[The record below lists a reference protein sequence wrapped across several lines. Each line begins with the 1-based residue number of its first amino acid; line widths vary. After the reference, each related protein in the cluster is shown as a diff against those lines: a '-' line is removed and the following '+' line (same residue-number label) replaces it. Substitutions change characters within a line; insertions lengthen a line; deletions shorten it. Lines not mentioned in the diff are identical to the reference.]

1 MTPEGKVKE
10 AVKRLLIKKD
20 CYYFFPMQN
29 GLGRTGIPDIIG
41 CIPTVI
47 TPDMVGK
54 TIGQFLAVETKAP
67 GRLRNVTP
75 TQVRELKAIAEY
87 GGIAVLADDVSI
99 VEDALN
105 KPPCG

>member
-10 AVKRLLIKKD
+10 KVKQLLVRNN

-47 TPDMVGK
+47 TEDMVGK
-54 TIGQFLAVETKAP
+54 TMGLFIGVETKAP
-67 GRLRNVTP
+67 GRLANVTP
-75 TQVRELKAIAEY
+75 NQERELKAIADK
-87 GGIAVLADDVSI
+87 GGIAVLADDVRI
-99 VEDALN
+99 VEEALQ
-105 KPPCG
+105 KI